1 MGITFRNIKG
11 TALTH
16 PEMDANLTSYY
27 LSSSVLG
34 STITFY
40 KSGSDGLVV
49 TSSHNLADSDSQT
62 LSILTDQ
69 LTISNGNTVTV
80 PTGSD
85 TLYTAGDGLTLTGTE
100 FTNSAKDQTV
110 ELLGENI
117 IVNGTYPS
125 FQITGSINT
134 NTEYTAGDGLTLTGT
149 EFTNSAKDQTVELLG
164 ENITV
169 NGTYPSFQIT
179 GSINTDTTYTAS
191 NGLILS
197 GSTFLMS
204 GTYSGSL
211 NVTGDITAYSSSDR
225 RLKDNIT
232 PISNPIEKIM
242 SIGGYE
248 YDWNTKS
255 NKEGHDIGVIAQEIE
270 KILPDI
276 VKIRGDGYKAVN
288 YERIVALLIEAV
300 KDQQAQ
306 IDELKSRF

>member
-117 IVNGTYPS
+117 I
-125 FQITGSINT
+125 
-134 NTEYTAGDGLTLTGT
+134 
-149 EFTNSAKDQTVELLG
+149 
-164 ENITV
+164 V